1 MVENFPSNPLQ
12 CHVYQL
18 NDQPWQGPTVARPS
32 RFRERLSISVAIR
45 SDRARVPAIASSAAT
60 GMARETSPLGNA

>member
-32 RFRERLSISVAIR
+32 QL
-45 SDRARVPAIASSAAT
+45 
-60 GMARETSPLGNA
+60 RETERSGRDPVEPSARSCNRQLGCHGNG